1 MTLHICWTEP
11 QREVSR
17 TEFGPRWCF
26 GCRRRVMFTRT
37 VTVAVEPSYYGPIET
52 IRCSHC
58 GLIDGDLFPGYERE
72 YAE

>member
-1 MTLHICWTEP
+1 MHICWTEP

-17 TEFGPRWCF
+17 TEIGPRWCF
-26 GCRRRVMFTRT
+26 GCRGRVTFTYVIT
-37 VTVAVEPSYYGPIET
+37 EAIEMSYYGPIHE

-72 YAE
+72 QPE